1 MFDQLISDDLIPE
14 SKAATLTLRLN
25 STDFRLSARK
35 ALSGPWVLNISWTA
49 LVIPY
54 ISKNRLL
61 LLQIRVKSNWILY
74 ITKVQRYLRQR
85 DTCDIYHN
93 MLLYIGSAVSY
104 LIFDNFWKIMLSF
117 STSFSS
123 MFGILNTI
131 EDDRN
136 HVSLLQLSKKDVRVG
151 DSIDICRNM
160 STAQCVSAC
169 QIQTSGNNS
178 CILRVINIFRYLHHI
193 DLFKFW
199 NNVNEISPY

>member
-1 MFDQLISDDLIPE
+1 MFDQLVSDDLIPE
-14 SKAATLTLRLN
+14 GKVATLTLRLN

-35 ALSGPWVLNISWTA
+35 ALSGPWVLSISCTA

-54 ISKNRLL
+54 ISKNLLL
-61 LLQIRVKSNWILY
+61 LLQIRVKSDWVWY
-74 ITKVQRYLRQR
+74 VTKIPRYLRCL
-85 DTCDIYHN
+85 DTSDIYQK
-93 MLLYIGSAVSY
+93 MLLYIGNAISY

-117 STSFSS
+117 STSLSS

-136 HVSLLQLSKKDVRVG
+136 QVSLLQLSKKDVKVG

-169 QIQTSGNNS
+169 QIQTNGINS
-178 CILRVINIFRYLHHI
+178 CILRVDIL
-193 DLFKFW
+193 LL
-199 NNVNEISPY
+199 